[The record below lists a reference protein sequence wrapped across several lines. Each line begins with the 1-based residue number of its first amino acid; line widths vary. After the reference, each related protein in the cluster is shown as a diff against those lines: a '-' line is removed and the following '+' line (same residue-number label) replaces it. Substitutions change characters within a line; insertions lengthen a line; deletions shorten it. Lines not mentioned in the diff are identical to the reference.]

1 MDANKKKVLER
12 VAKCFA
18 LAKDAG
24 AAPNEA
30 ETALRQAR
38 KLMQQHNLLD
48 TDVQAVLASEA
59 LVATGTRKAPAD
71 WLHKLALACAQA
83 FDCDPIACR
92 ERHMGWVFKFIG
104 LGVGPEMASY
114 AYSAL
119 HQQLIG
125 ARKAY
130 VRSLTRCKLATKRRR
145 GQLFADAWIDAVSIR
160 VLEFAQAKPH
170 ETQQIIDA
178 YIRTYH
184 PDLKTS
190 ELRFLDAKGHDIRAV
205 YRGFEL
211 GAQAQLN
218 QGVAQQH
225 NYLARGGQA

>member
-1 MDANKKKVLER
+1 MDANKQKILER

-38 KLMQQHNLLD
+38 KLMQQHDLMD

-59 LVATGTRKAPAD
+59 LVATGTRRAPAD
-71 WLHKLALACAQA
+71 WLHKLALACAHA

-92 ERHMGWVFKFIG
+92 ERRLGWAFKFIG
-104 LGVGPEMASY
+104 IGLGPEMASY

-119 HQQLIG
+119 HQQLIA

-130 VRSLTRCKLATKRRR
+130 VRSLNRCKLATKRRR
-145 GQLFADAWIDAVSIR
+145 GQLFAEAWIDAVSIR
-160 VLEFAQAKPH
+160 VNEFAQDKPL
-170 ETQQIIDA
+170 ETQQVIDA
-178 YIRTYH
+178 YVRSYH

-190 ELRFLDAKGHDIRAV
+190 DLEYLEAKGHDIRAV
-205 YRGFEL
+205 YQGFKV

-218 QGVAQQH
+218 RGVGQRRDQVA
-225 NYLARGGQA
+225 LGGRP

>member
-1 MDANKKKVLER
+1 MEANKQKILER

-24 AAPNEA
+24 AAANEA

-48 TDVQAVLASEA
+48 IDVQAVLASEA

-92 ERHMGWVFKFIG
+92 ERHMGWAFKFIG
-104 LGVGPEMASY
+104 IGVGPEMARY

-119 HQQLIG
+119 HQQLIA
-125 ARKAY
+125 ARKDY

-145 GQLFADAWIDAVSIR
+145 GQLFADSWVDAVSIK
-160 VLEFAQAKPH
+160 VQEFAQAKPE
-170 ETQQIIDA
+170 ETQQVIDA
-178 YIRTYH
+178 YVRTYH
-184 PDLKTS
+184 PDVKTS
-190 ELRFLDAKGHDIRAV
+190 ELRCLEAKGHDIRAV

-218 QGVAQQH
+218 RGVGQQRDR
-225 NYLARGGQA
+225 LMLGGRP